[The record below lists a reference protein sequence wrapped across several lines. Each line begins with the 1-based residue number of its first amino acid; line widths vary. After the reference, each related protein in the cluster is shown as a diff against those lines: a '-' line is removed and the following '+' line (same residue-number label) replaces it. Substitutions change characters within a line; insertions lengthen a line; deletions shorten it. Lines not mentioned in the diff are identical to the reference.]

1 MRPRTFLAAVLALLL
16 ALAIAPAAVAEEDPD
31 VFGTVTDAATG
42 EPIAG
47 ATVTLFIAP
56 PPQPVESTTTDEDG
70 FYAFFDVEAAAFV
83 GASAEGYEPGDTE
96 FDYDGTEPVEANIE
110 LLSTAGDPAVAG
122 TITAAAT
129 GAPLGT
135 TSDEAPA
142 GVFLVYDDVGWFGG
156 FDTFFWADED
166 GVFEGYAVEV
176 GRAFWLVPD
185 VAGYVPTPAGPYIWD
200 GEQTVWV
207 DFALDVWFPDVPTGH
222 THFMNIWHIAA
233 AGVTTGFV
241 DGTFRPADPVI
252 RGQMASFLD
261 RALDLPAGQATFSDV
276 PADHTHAAGIG
287 AVAAAEITLGF
298 PDGTFRPG
306 LPVTRGQMAS
316 FLDRA
321 LDLPAGQ
328 ATFSDVPAGHTH
340 AAGIG
345 AVAAA
350 EITLGFPDGTFRPED
365 PVARGQ
371 MASFLTRALQ
381 GHEQAALSVYGT
393 ISDAETGEPIAGAEV
408 HYDGGVVSTDADGAY
423 EIFGLAPGDHV
434 LEAKASGYMPNAGHF
449 VYEGTPIAVD
459 VALTPMTGPANVTGT
474 VTDADTGEPIEE
486 AHVSLWWEDGDG
498 RWNSVPTDADGVYGL
513 WGVDLDREFR
523 LRVIGPSHLADFP
536 GWDADEV
543 YVTDVYSYDGTTQLV
558 IDIEL
563 DAP

>member
-1 MRPRTFLAAVLALLL
+1 MQPRTFLAVVLALLL

-56 PPQPVESTTTDEDG
+56 PPQPVDSTTTDEDG
-70 FYAFFDVEAAAFV
+70 FYAFFDVEAAGFV

-207 DFALDVWFPDVPTGH
+207 DFALNVWFHDVPTGH
-222 THFMNIWHIAA
+222 THFMNIWHVAA

-276 PADHTHAAGIG
+276 PAD
-287 AVAAAEITLGF
+287 
-298 PDGTFRPG
+298 
-306 LPVTRGQMAS
+306 
-316 FLDRA
+316 
-321 LDLPAGQ
+321 
-328 ATFSDVPAGHTH
+328 HTH